1 MLKSETVSH
10 RKTKK
15 WGRAM
20 LIKNRKRTV
29 YRGALSLVFVFAL
42 SVLAVLSPLV
52 RAEESPKYTWKDIT
66 IPGQGS
72 VSESRVSLDGSKLF
86 VLRKNLSGVGV
97 NLLVSADDG
106 ASWSTFAAPEGANGL
121 LVSSDGSRLVVKGK
135 YGENAIYVSTDGGR
149 TWTKR
154 NQFVADTARV
164 LMSPDGFT
172 LAMCGSVT
180 SHTDPISVST
190 DGGDTWVP
198 KGGECPDYVFSGG
211 KMTRRNSDGT
221 LRQSTDYGMTW
232 SIVRLF
238 VDRTSFSPNGKSV
251 FDGYY
256 TSVDGGANWVM
267 LPEYPINDIRNVVLS
282 GISNDGKKIFATFDG
297 TPAVP
302 VVVTTDG
309 GKTWQKWGDEAV
321 SSAASISMSADGHKI
336 LAVSPDNNI
345 YRLATLPTPPPV
357 APGGTGSGIGGAAAP
372 AGSSSSGISTTT
384 TSSTSSKKPEKSS
397 KLAETGISVQLIGG
411 LAIVAVAAGALV
423 LRKRL

>member
-1 MLKSETVSH
+1 
-10 RKTKK
+10 
-15 WGRAM
+15 M
-20 LIKNRKRTV
+20 LIKNGKRAV

-42 SVLAVLSPLV
+42 SALAALSPLV
-52 RAEESPKYTWKDIT
+52 RAEESPKYTWRDIT
-66 IPGQGS
+66 IPGQGNI
-72 VSESRVSLDGSKLF
+72 SESRVSLDGSKLF
-86 VLRKNLSGVGV
+86 VLRRNLSGGGV
-97 NLLVSADDG
+97 SLLVSVDNG

-135 YGENAIYVSTDGGR
+135 HGENAIYASTDGGR

-164 LMSPDGFT
+164 LMSPDGST

-180 SHTDPISVST
+180 VHTGPMSVST
-190 DGGDTWVP
+190 DGGNTWVP

-232 SIVRLF
+232 STIGYYIAHV
-238 VDRTSFSPNGKSV
+238 SFSPNSKGV
-251 FDGYY
+251 FDGFH
-256 TSVDGGANWVM
+256 TSVDGGANWVQ

-309 GKTWQKWGDEAV
+309 GETWQKWGDEVV
-321 SSAASISMSADGHKI
+321 SSAAAISMSADGRKI

-345 YRLATLPTPPPV
+345 YRLATLPTPPSV
-357 APGGTGSGIGGAAAP
+357 TPGGTGSGASGTATSSTS
-372 AGSSSSGISTTT
+372 SSSSGASTAATT
-384 TSSTSSKKPEKSS
+384 TSSSASSKKPEKPSRI
-397 KLAETGISVQLIGG
+397 LAETGASVWVIGG
-411 LAIVAVAAGALV
+411 LAVVAVAAGALV

>member
-1 MLKSETVSH
+1 
-10 RKTKK
+10 
-15 WGRAM
+15 M
-20 LIKNRKRTV
+20 LIKNGKRV
-29 YRGALSLVFVFAL
+29 VCRGMLSLVFVFAL
-42 SVLAVLSPLV
+42 SALAVLSPLV
-52 RAEESPKYTWKDIT
+52 RAEESPKYTWRDIT

-72 VSESRVSLDGSKLF
+72 ISESRVSLDGSKLF

-97 NLLVSADDG
+97 NLLISADDG

-135 YGENAIYVSTDGGR
+135 HGENAIYISTDGGR

-164 LMSPDGFT
+164 LMSPDGST

-180 SHTDPISVST
+180 SHTDPMSVST
-190 DGGDTWVP
+190 DGGNTWVP

-232 SIVRLF
+232 STIGYYIAHV
-238 VDRTSFSPNGKSV
+238 SFSPNSKGV
-251 FDGYY
+251 FDGFH
-256 TSVDGGANWVM
+256 TSVDGGANWVQ

-309 GKTWQKWGDEAV
+309 GETWQKWGDEVV

-357 APGGTGSGIGGAAAP
+357 VPGGTGSGAAGTVAP
-372 AGSSSSGISTTT
+372 SSA
-384 TSSTSSKKPEKSS
+384 STSATPGQKPGKASGR
-397 KLAETGISVQLIGG
+397 LAETGTSTWMVGG
-411 LAIVAVAAGALV
+411 LAVVAVAAGALV

>member
-1 MLKSETVSH
+1 MSFKSRGRKLYVSVMVFISMF
-10 RKTKK
+10 T
-15 WGRAM
+15 
-20 LIKNRKRTV
+20 
-29 YRGALSLVFVFAL
+29 LSLSAI
-42 SVLAVLSPLV
+42 LAPLA
-52 RAEESPKYTWKDIT
+52 RAENAPLYTWRDIT
-66 IPGQGS
+66 IPGQGDI
-72 VSESRVSLDGSKLF
+72 SESRVSPDGSKLF
-86 VLRKNLSGVGV
+86 VLRRDLASGSA
-97 NLLVSADDG
+97 NLLVSANDG

-121 LVSSDGSRLVVKGK
+121 LVSSDGSKLVVKGK

-149 TWTKR
+149 TWVKR

-164 LMSPDGFT
+164 LMSPDGST
-172 LAMCGSVT
+172 LVMYFEHSLYN
-180 SHTDPISVST
+180 DPMAVST
-190 DGGDTWVP
+190 DDGNTWVP
-198 KGGECPDYVFSGG
+198 KGDEYPDYVFNGG
-211 KMTRRNSDGT
+211 KMARRSNDGT

-232 SIVRLF
+232 STVGSSI
-238 VDRTSFSPNGKSV
+238 DRTSFSPNGKSV

-309 GKTWQKWGDEAV
+309 GETWQKWGDEVV

-357 APGGTGSGIGGAAAP
+357 TPGGAGSGASGAAAP
-372 AGSSSSGISTTT
+372 STSSSSSGISTAT
-384 TSSTSSKKPEKSS
+384 TSSSSTFNKKPEKPSRI
-397 KLAETGISVQLIGG
+397 LAETGNSVWVVGG
-411 LAIVAVAAGALV
+411 LAVVAVAAGVLV

>member
-1 MLKSETVSH
+1 
-10 RKTKK
+10 
-15 WGRAM
+15 M

-29 YRGALSLVFVFAL
+29 YRGTLSLVFVFAL

-164 LMSPDGFT
+164 LMSPDGST

-180 SHTDPISVST
+180 SHTDPMSVST
-190 DGGDTWVP
+190 DGGSTWVP

-232 SIVRLF
+232 STIGYYIAHV
-238 VDRTSFSPNGKSV
+238 SFSPNSKGV
-251 FDGYY
+251 FDGFH
-256 TSVDGGANWVM
+256 TSVDGGANWVQ

-309 GKTWQKWGDEAV
+309 GETWQKWGDEVV

-336 LAVSPDNNI
+336 LAVSPDNSI

-357 APGGTGSGIGGAAAP
+357 TPGGTGSGTGGAAAP
-372 AGSSSSGISTTT
+372 SSGISTTT

-397 KLAETGISVQLIGG
+397 NLAETGNSVQLIGG
-411 LAIVAVAAGALV
+411 LAVVAVAAGALV

>member
-1 MLKSETVSH
+1 
-10 RKTKK
+10 
-15 WGRAM
+15 M
-20 LIKNRKRTV
+20 LIKNGKRV
-29 YRGALSLVFVFAL
+29 ACRGALSLVFVFAL
-42 SVLAVLSPLV
+42 SALAVLSPLV

-66 IPGQGS
+66 MPGQGS
-72 VSESRVSLDGSKLF
+72 ISESRVSLDGSKLF

-97 NLLVSADDG
+97 NLLVSVDDG

-135 YGENAIYVSTDGGR
+135 YGENAIYISTDGGR

-164 LMSPDGFT
+164 LMSPDGST

-180 SHTDPISVST
+180 SHTDPMSVST
-190 DGGDTWVP
+190 DGGSTWVP

-232 SIVRLF
+232 STIGYYIAHV
-238 VDRTSFSPNGKSV
+238 SFSPNSKGV
-251 FDGYY
+251 FDGFH
-256 TSVDGGANWVM
+256 TSVDGGANWVQ

-309 GKTWQKWGDEAV
+309 GETWQKWGDEVV
-321 SSAASISMSADGHKI
+321 SSAASISMSADGRKI

-345 YRLATLPTPPPV
+345 YRLATLPTPPSV
-357 APGGTGSGIGGAAAP
+357 TPGGTGSGASGAAAP
-372 AGSSSSGISTTT
+372 SSGASTTT
-384 TSSTSSKKPEKSS
+384 TSSTSSKKPEKTSN
-397 KLAETGISVQLIGG
+397 LAETGNSVWLVSG
-411 LAIVAVAAGALV
+411 LAVIAVAAGGLA

>member
-1 MLKSETVSH
+1 
-10 RKTKK
+10 
-15 WGRAM
+15 M
-20 LIKNRKRTV
+20 LIKNRKRAV
-29 YRGALSLVFVFAL
+29 CRGALSLAFVFAL
-42 SVLAVLSPLV
+42 SALAALSPLV

-135 YGENAIYVSTDGGR
+135 HGENAIYISTDGGR

-164 LMSPDGFT
+164 LMSPDGST

-180 SHTDPISVST
+180 SHTDPMSVST
-190 DGGDTWVP
+190 DGGNTWVP
-198 KGGECPDYVFSGG
+198 KGGECPDYIFNGG

-232 SIVRLF
+232 SIVGLS
-238 VDRTSFSPNGKSV
+238 VDSTSFSPNGRGA
-251 FDGYY
+251 FDGSY
-256 TSVDGGANWVM
+256 TSVDGGANWVQ

-309 GKTWQKWGDEAV
+309 GETWQKWGDEEV

-357 APGGTGSGIGGAAAP
+357 TPGGTGSGASGAAA
-372 AGSSSSGISTTT
+372 SSSGTSTTAAS
-384 TSSTSSKKPEKSS
+384 SSTSNKKPGKPSRI
-397 KLAETGISVQLIGG
+397 LAETGNSVWLVSG
-411 LAIVAVAAGALV
+411 LAVIAVVAGALA

>member
-1 MLKSETVSH
+1 
-10 RKTKK
+10 
-15 WGRAM
+15 M
-20 LIKNRKRTV
+20 LIKNRKRV
-29 YRGALSLVFVFAL
+29 VCRGMLSLVFVFAL
-42 SVLAVLSPLV
+42 SALAALSPLV
-52 RAEESPKYTWKDIT
+52 RAEESPKYTWRDIT
-66 IPGQGS
+66 IPGQGNI
-72 VSESRVSLDGSKLF
+72 SESRVSLDSSKLF
-86 VLRKNLSGVGV
+86 VLRKNLSGIGV

-135 YGENAIYVSTDGGR
+135 HGENAIYVSTDGGR

-164 LMSPDGFT
+164 LMSPDGST

-180 SHTDPISVST
+180 AHTDPMSVST
-190 DGGDTWVP
+190 DGGNTWVS
-198 KGGECPDYVFSGG
+198 KGGECPDYVFNGG
-211 KMTRRNSDGT
+211 KMTRRNSDRT

-232 SIVRLF
+232 SIVRRF
-238 VDRTSFSPNGKSV
+238 ADRTSFSPNGKSV

-309 GKTWQKWGDEAV
+309 GETWQKWGDEVV

-357 APGGTGSGIGGAAAP
+357 TPGGAGSGASGAAAP
-372 AGSSSSGISTTT
+372 STSSSSSGISTAT
-384 TSSTSSKKPEKSS
+384 TSSSSTFNKKPEKPSRI
-397 KLAETGISVQLIGG
+397 LAETGNSVWVVGG
-411 LAIVAVAAGALV
+411 LAVVAVAAGVLV